1 MRNPTTWSQEQGLYQ
16 ALVPKW
22 QWAARRCC
30 SKTYRLI
37 HWDMFP
43 YRDENPTYLTPVVT
57 VGIILVNLLVWVVI
71 QGAGTNPALARS
83 VCQLG
88 AIPGELLRTLPAG
101 TEIPV
106 GPGLTCRLT
115 DEPAWYTVLSSMFLH
130 GGWLHIIG
138 NMWFLWVFGNNVED
152 SMGHVRFVGF
162 YLLCGALAALAQ
174 IFASPSSPAPLVGAS
189 GAISGVMGGY
199 LVLYPRVRI
208 HTLVFLGFFVTTI
221 AVPAYF
227 MLLYWALLQ
236 FLSSV
241 LTVGAGAEG
250 GVAFVAHLGGFVA
263 GAALIKLFAQREL
276 VTRHRRPQIL
286 VSPPLDR
293 F

>member
-1 MRNPTTWSQEQGLYQ
+1 
-16 ALVPKW
+16 
-22 QWAARRCC
+22 
-30 SKTYRLI
+30 
-37 HWDMFP
+37 MFP

-57 VGIILVNLLVWVVI
+57 VGIILVNVLVWVVI
-71 QGAGTNPALARS
+71 QGAGTYPALARS

-106 GPGLTCRLT
+106 GPGLSCLT
-115 DEPAWYTVLSSMFLH
+115 GEPAWHTVVSSMFLH

-162 YLLCGALAALAQ
+162 YLLCGVLAALAQ
-174 IFASPSSPAPLVGAS
+174 ILASRSSPAPLVGAS
-189 GAISGVMGGY
+189 GAISGIMGGY
-199 LVLYPRVRI
+199 LVLYPRVRV

-227 MLLYWALLQ
+227 MLLYWAFLQ
-236 FLSSV
+236 FVSSV
-241 LTVGAGAEG
+241 LTAGAGAEG

-263 GAALIKLFAQREL
+263 GAALIRLFAKREF